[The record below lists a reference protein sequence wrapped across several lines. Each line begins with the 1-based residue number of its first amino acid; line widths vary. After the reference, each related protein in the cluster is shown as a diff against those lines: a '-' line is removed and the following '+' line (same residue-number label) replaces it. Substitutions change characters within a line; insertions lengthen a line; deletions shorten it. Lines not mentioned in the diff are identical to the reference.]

1 MISSDEILEALDLS
15 RAEPG
20 AGFLEALFV
29 RFNASVPFENASKLV
44 RHAEIADAE
53 AKPRRPEV
61 FWRDHLELGAGGT
74 CFARVAAFDA
84 LLTDLGYR
92 TRSVLGRVRKPNDHA
107 ALVVETKDGEVIVDV
122 GFPLPV
128 ILPAGAAVVE
138 APTVTL
144 RVSTARA
151 GFDVSFEGG
160 VPEGPRSI
168 SIESAPAPAELY
180 NRLWHDTF
188 REGAPFLGELSLQRH
203 LGPRILSFA
212 RGEIRVDDRYSRLR
226 APLLGAR
233 AGALSALFGIDEALL
248 SRALA
253 IAGDPDPSSPDAI
266 LTAYLETDGSP
277 DRAYE
282 AIGSPAGYRRLLE
295 GLGKVGPALEIPS
308 GFRLDLSPEEGGG
321 SAFEEDV
328 TLDPA
333 NRRIVILRRSKTG
346 EQRFSYRVREESGQ
360 TWLEREARLAG
371 AREDLLRNDSLRGRL
386 AGTLGLDVLAW
397 SRLL

>member
-20 AGFLEALFV
+20 AGFLEALFA

-44 RHAEIADAE
+44 RHAEIADPE

-61 FWRDHLELGAGGT
+61 FWRDHLELGTGGT

-92 TRSVLGRVRKPNDHA
+92 TRRVLGRVRRPNDHA
-107 ALVVETKDGEVIVDV
+107 ALVVETKDGEVIADV

-144 RVSTARA
+144 RVSPARA

-180 NRLWHDTF
+180 DRLWRETF

-233 AGALSALFGIDEALL
+233 AAALSTLFDIDEALL

-253 IAGDPDPSSPDAI
+253 ISGDPEPSSPDAT
-266 LTAYLETDGSP
+266 LTAYLETSASA

-282 AIGSPAGYRRLLE
+282 AIGHPEGYRRLLE
-295 GLGKVGPALEIPS
+295 GLGEVGPAREIPS
-308 GFRLDLSPEEGGG
+308 GFRLELSPEGDAGF
-321 SAFEEDV
+321 AFEEDV
-328 TLDPA
+328 APDPA
-333 NRRIVILRRSKTG
+333 HRRILVVRRSRTG
-346 EQRFSYRVREESGQ
+346 EQRSSYCVREESGR
-360 TWLEREARLAG
+360 TWLEREARLTG

-386 AGTLGLDVLAW
+386 AGTLALDVLAW